1 MRILFSICWPALL
14 KLFASGLFY
23 YYYYFIFSLHWV
35 VFVAVLRLSLLAV
48 SKAGATLHFGM
59 QTSHCGGFSGC
70 SAQVLG
76 TWASA
81 IVARRPS
88 SCGSWA
94 AEQTQ
99 SVWYRSL
106 VFPRQGGS
114 SRTMGGTRVPDLAG
128 GFSSTRPLGKPS
140 LSPPYLLFL
149 LQPLRSATCLY
160 CPTPF
165 HHKHPP
171 TASNCHFLLL
181 CPTHQSR

>member
-1 MRILFSICWPALL
+1 MYSFFHLL
-14 KLFASGLFY
+14 ACTFETLCLGSFLLLLLFY
-23 YYYYFIFSLHWV
+23 F
-35 VFVAVLRLSLLAV
+35 FVALGRLCCCAQAFS
-48 SKAGATLHFGM
+48 SCSEQSM

-114 SRTMGGTRVPDLAG
+114 SRTRGGTRVPDLAG

-160 CPTPF
+160 CPIPF
-165 HHKHPP
+165 HHKHPR